1 MGKLTLPLRGGAGAA
16 SASGGHWTG
25 PTKSSRAPLE
35 FLPDGAIEGKPPD
48 GQVPGARGLFHI
60 LTAWPPAKSM
70 ENLAKK
76 VIHPSEK
83 VPGARACR
91 ASRASVRAVRRV
103 RGALQEG
110 AGHMAGLTGVARV
123 VRVGSLVVV
132 GRRHKYFTQHGRGP
146 S

>member
-1 MGKLTLPLRGGAGAA
+1 MDGLDQV
-16 SASGGHWTG
+16 
-25 PTKSSRAPLE
+25 TKSSRAPLE

-83 VPGARACR
+83 VPGTRLSGISCVPPDEYAERFERA
-91 ASRASVRAVRRV
+91 
-103 RGALQEG
+103 
-110 AGHMAGLTGVARV
+110 
-123 VRVGSLVVV
+123 LV
-132 GRRHKYFTQHGRGP
+132 TWLD
-146 S
+146 